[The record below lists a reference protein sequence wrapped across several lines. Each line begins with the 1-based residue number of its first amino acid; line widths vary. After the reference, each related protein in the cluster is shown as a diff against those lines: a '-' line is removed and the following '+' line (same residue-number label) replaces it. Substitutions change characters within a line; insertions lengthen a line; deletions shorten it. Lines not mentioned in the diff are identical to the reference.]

1 MGANDDISSQTVAFT
16 LGGIEFEY
24 DEEKIKRI

>member
-1 MGANDDISSQTVAFT
+1 MGANDDTSSQIVGFT

-24 DEEKIKRI
+24 GEEKIKRI

>member
-1 MGANDDISSQTVAFT
+1 MSANDDTLPQKVAFT

-24 DEEKIKRI
+24 NEEKIKRI